1 MRLTTKILVG
11 IMGILLTINSIWVV
25 YDVRNSIQTNQE
37 LINRQ
42 ILELRSEINNSK
54 EFNLF
59 MFKLIDI
66 NENIIL
72 QTQKSLNKRIDTLPD
87 KIKYDKFMLE
97 KKLQSVNVVI
107 HNETV
112 GSLGSGVTL
121 KYKDKFYILT
131 AGHMLNR
138 DTDKLTFSQNGEN
151 FGELEIIKWIFDPT
165 DETLKGVDLLLSQPK
180 NKDLIPKIYIELAD
194 YEPLIATEVY
204 VVGNPM
210 GIENVISD
218 GRIIAYEEN
227 YMIFIDHSYFGN
239 SGGGV
244 YTKEGKLIG
253 INSIISDLKNK
264 SGSEI
269 SYVIGGT
276 MRLDVIKSFLE
287 GVE

>member
-112 GSLGSGVTL
+112 GSLGSEVTL